1 MYGHGCGSCY
11 SAQVKL
17 QTLSS
22 ALPHG
27 HNICLPGLSIYS
39 WRHSPWMGDGT
50 SANMVPGF
58 HSSPSPP
65 GPVMVQSD
73 IVVLIQ
79 IETSTSSFFIT
90 LSSHFLAQAHVQK
103 SERRRTGH
111 SWTERQGKSHAG
123 SASHSFEKTQWERS
137 TVVDGKSLQRFQTKM
152 RNVKMSS

>member
-1 MYGHGCGSCY
+1 MYTLYVTMETPLQKKKNAYGMYGHGCESC
-11 SAQVKL
+11 SSQVKL

-27 HNICLPGLSIYS
+27 HNMCLPGLSIYS

-79 IETSTSSFFIT
+79 IETSTSSFLIT

-111 SWTERQGKSHAG
+111 S
-123 SASHSFEKTQWERS
+123 
-137 TVVDGKSLQRFQTKM
+137 
-152 RNVKMSS
+152 